1 MKKTKN
7 FVLIGIIIV
16 IASVLCV
23 LFATNKIS
31 FNKDEDSSVKVHE
44 KTSDTT
50 DNTINEDED
59 KVLYLYTSGDSNAA
73 AGNPETLKI
82 YKMDDTKLK
91 FQYHAQWNEKDI
103 TGFAQ
108 KTDTNKY
115 AYDEGVYRLEITIN
129 DDSVEVN
136 EYTNE
141 QLTSTVNL
149 FK

>member
-7 FVLIGIIIV
+7 LVLTGIILV

-50 DNTINEDED
+50 DNTVKEDE
-59 KVLYLYTSGDSNAA
+59 VLYSYTSGDSNAA

-129 DDSVEVN
+129 DDSAEVN